1 MYCPNCGK
9 EIPNGSANCPEC
21 DADTS
26 VTKTNG
32 AKLTVRAASIICY
45 LFAILGWGV
54 AYVFGDRQNEY
65 LRFHLNQSLILA
77 VAEVVIGWLANNT
90 HGLLGLICIVLEIV
104 LFVFWVIGIVGAIKG
119 EKREIPF
126 IGSFKIL

>member
-1 MYCPNCGK
+1 M
-9 EIPNGSANCPEC
+9 
-21 DADTS
+21 
-26 VTKTNG
+26 
-32 AKLTVRAASIICY
+32 TVRAASIICY